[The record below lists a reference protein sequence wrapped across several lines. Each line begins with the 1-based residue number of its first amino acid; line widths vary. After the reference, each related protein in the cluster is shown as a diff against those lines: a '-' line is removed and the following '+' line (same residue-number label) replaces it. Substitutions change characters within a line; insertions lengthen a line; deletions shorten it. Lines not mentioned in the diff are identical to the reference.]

1 MIAEYNTPTV
11 DQKNLHVN
19 HELTNIIL
27 YMFIN
32 YTQQFFY
39 FIKITFNIMHKCV
52 TFKSS
57 ESVAMDS
64 VISLMA
70 VFFFNKIA

>member
-1 MIAEYNTPTV
+1 MLTEYNTPTV
-11 DQKNLHVN
+11 DIKTLHVN

-32 YTQQFFY
+32 YATFFFY
-39 FIKITFNIMHKCV
+39 FIKITFNIMLNAQL
-52 TFKSS
+52 FKSS

-70 VFFFNKIA
+70 LFFFNKIA